1 MKDNI
6 RRGDVFFVNFGK
18 TVGSI
23 QGRVRP
29 VIVLQN
35 DIGNKHSPTII
46 VATITS
52 KSYKKRT
59 MPTHIVFNMNGLSK
73 ESVVQLEQITTIDK
87 QQIKKYVGTMPDD
100 VMSKI
105 NEAVKISLALS

>member
-46 VATITS
+46 VATITA
-52 KSYKKRT
+52 RT
-59 MPTHIVFNMNGLSK
+59 ICSAHELIKFIICTSSHYLIFL
-73 ESVVQLEQITTIDK
+73 QLK
-87 QQIKKYVGTMPDD
+87 
-100 VMSKI
+100 
-105 NEAVKISLALS
+105 